1 MSVFIPVMRP
11 IRLFTCPWMTKLQ
24 LRVKQISLRG
34 INFIK
39 CYEQQKWTQSEK
51 EFKAKKF

>member
-34 INFIK
+34 INCIK
-39 CYEQQKWTQSEK
+39 CYEQQNWTQSEK
-51 EFKAKKF
+51 ASKANKF

>member
-34 INFIK
+34 INCIK